1 MNVKESEFRALE
13 VEFRDTQKFIDKLN
27 QEKITLEKNKEK

>member
-13 VEFRDTQKFIDKLN
+13 VEFCDTQKYINKLN
-27 QEKITLEKNKEK
+27 QEKFTLEKNKEK